1 MLTIRTSMPDYLQ
14 GCRAALG
21 SLLQLVQQERRELGI
36 AEERLARLTAEV
48 VSEYDTGQDLDLGEE
63 DPDEVM
69 RAATRHTEG
78 YWLAGGHTDEVR
90 RHLVHAQV
98 DVTAHREAAAAAAG
112 AVLQIAEQGLLLVH
126 GSREHALGHGRHVCT
141 GQALSTVVLAAREQ
155 AAQRPGDHP
164 SPGIAPCFAALAE
177 QVDASFAEHRHR
189 RMSTAV
195 LQLLEWETPDDVARD
210 LLAAG

>member
-14 GCRAALG
+14 GCRPALAA
-21 SLLQLVQQERRELGI
+21 LLQLVQQERRELGI

-98 DVTAHREAAAAAAG
+98 DVAAHREAAAASAA

-126 GSREHALGHGRHVCT
+126 GGREHATGLGRAVCT
-141 GQALSTVVLAAREQ
+141 GQALSSVVLAARDQ
-155 AAQRPGDHP
+155 AAQRAGDP
-164 SPGIAPCFAALAE
+164 PDPQITACFAALADE
-177 QVDASFAEHRHR
+177 VDPTFAEHRHQ

-195 LQLLEWETPDDVARD
+195 LQLLGWESPEDVERD
-210 LLAAG
+210 LLGA